1 LRFTGNGTAARG
13 YVYSNSSNQIGFLD
27 ADRNWAYKLTHD
39 SRHEFYVNTTLYST
53 LNTDFFEH
61 TSDIRAPIFYENSN
75 TAYYFDGANSGDS
88 IRVAGD
94 IVAYYSDERLKDKK
108 GNISG
113 AIDKVSK
120 LNGFYYRANK
130 KAQEL
135 GYDDKLQVGVSAQEV
150 EAVLPE
156 VVKDAPIGQGYKTV
170 KYDRMVPLLIEAIKE
185 QQEII
190 NKQGQDIDEL
200 KQLVKQLMEN
210 K

>member
-1 LRFTGNGTAARG
+1 L
-13 YVYSNSSNQIGFLD
+13 S
-27 ADRNWAYKLTHD
+27 
-39 SRHEFYVNTTLYST
+39 
-53 LNTDFFEH
+53 
-61 TSDIRAPIFYENSN
+61 
-75 TAYYFDGANSGDS
+75 
-88 IRVAGD
+88 
-94 IVAYYSDERLKDKK
+94 
-108 GNISG
+108 
-113 AIDKVSK
+113 
-120 LNGFYYRANK
+120 GFYYRANK

-135 GYDDKLQVGVSAQEV
+135 GYDTQLQVGVSAQEV